1 MKNQI
6 TLVSPPDDVLHD
18 GLRFILV
25 DLYPDQTQ
33 LISEALL
40 AIEEVPP
47 SVLYVWRTGDPV
59 NGLLDKKFKSACI
72 IFNAD
77 TENHLISGYLAAQS
91 NSYYM
96 GNLKELGAANKRAI
110 YDIEALKD
118 VFNHYFK
125 KYETQ

>member
-25 DLYPDQTQ
+25 DLFADQTQ

-47 SVLYVWRTGDPV
+47 SILYVWRTGDPV
-59 NGLLDKKFKSACI
+59 NWLLDKKSKVDCI

-77 TENHLISGYLAAQS
+77 TENHLILGYLAAQN

-96 GNLKELGAANKRAI
+96 GNLKELSVANKRAI
-110 YDIEALKD
+110 YDIESLKD